1 MPTRFAA
8 LVAVLLADIGA
19 RAFVP
24 RGFGQPFTARLAPSS
39 RAASARVVRLL
50 AVRGSKVV
58 AERDA
63 ALEKIAELERALA
76 EAEERAR
83 AADDYRMATASVDF
97 IARSRASGYCAENAI
112 GMFAEEDAR
121 AETADAVAVEDA
133 VVAEEAVAVAARVA
147 SASATGGVSSTTSLS
162 DREVDHHIRPGAE
175 ASARAVADKVEQT
188 VAAAAESAVESAE
201 ERAEAQAE
209 PEDAQRRAAD
219 EANEEEARLRDAQAE
234 EDDAQRRA
242 DESNEEEARER
253 DAEAAAKRS
262 AVEVSDY
269 YFDLCVDRAADEA
282 TIKSSF
288 RKLAREF
295 HPDVNKEPGAQEKF
309 KKISHAYEVLSDP
322 EAKLRYDIYP
332 LNWGGEEVDV
342 DDILKSFFRGGRA
355 ARAARRRRR
364 QAPMK
369 GEDFCQHSQSF
380 PFFSTERSAGH
391 WC

>member
-175 ASARAVADKVEQT
+175 ASARAVADKVEQA
-188 VAAAAESAVESAE
+188 VAAAAESAVESARGARGSAS
-201 ERAEAQAE
+201 RA
-209 PEDAQRRAAD
+209 
-219 EANEEEARLRDAQAE
+219 
-234 EDDAQRRA
+234 
-242 DESNEEEARER
+242 
-253 DAEAAAKRS
+253 
-262 AVEVSDY
+262 
-269 YFDLCVDRAADEA
+269 
-282 TIKSSF
+282 
-288 RKLAREF
+288 
-295 HPDVNKEPGAQEKF
+295 
-309 KKISHAYEVLSDP
+309 
-322 EAKLRYDIYP
+322 
-332 LNWGGEEVDV
+332 
-342 DDILKSFFRGGRA
+342 GGRA
-355 ARAARRRRR
+355 AAGGGRGERGGGAAARCPSRGGRRATARGRVERGGGAQARRRGGREAIRGRSERLLFRSVRR
-364 QAPMK
+364 PRGRRGDHQVVLPQARARVPP
-369 GEDFCQHSQSF
+369 GCE
-380 PFFSTERSAGH
+380 
-391 WC
+391 